1 MDTVG
6 TVSRYPT
13 TELQKHRALE
23 SEKGTSTTMDLT
35 NSFTVPADID
45 TAWNTLLDVEAIAPC
60 MPGAKL
66 TSVDGDDFTGT
77 VKVKLGPVSL
87 TYGGEAMFLEK
98 DAENRVAIIEGTGK
112 ETRGSGTAKAVV
124 TTALI
129 AESPEVTRVDVT
141 TNLTI
146 TGKAAQFGRGVMQ
159 DVAGRL
165 VDQFASNLEGVIAA
179 RMSPGG
185 EGTAAGAESGSEEE
199 SGAPAEAQATFVAA
213 PVPPAP
219 QVEAEALDLG
229 AVAAGPVL
237 KRVVPVVVGVV
248 AVAAIVW
255 LITRK
260 R

>member
-1 MDTVG
+1 MG

-13 TELQKHRALE
+13 TELHKHRALE

-179 RMSPGG
+179 RMSSGG
-185 EGTAAGAESGSEEE
+185 EGTVAGAESAGE
-199 SGAPAEAQATFVAA
+199 SSASADAQATASAA
-213 PVPPAP
+213 PAP
-219 QVEAEALDLG
+219 QVDAEALDLG